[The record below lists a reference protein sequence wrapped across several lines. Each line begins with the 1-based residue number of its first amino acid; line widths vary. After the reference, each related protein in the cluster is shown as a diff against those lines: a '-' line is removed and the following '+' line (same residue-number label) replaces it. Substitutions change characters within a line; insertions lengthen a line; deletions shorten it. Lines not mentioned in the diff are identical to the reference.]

1 VFGIKH
7 YNPAGGTFG
16 LKMPETSK
24 NPVSVIMD
32 GKLYSEASVKMDGK
46 TVFVNFFV
54 PPSDHQVQIKAI
66 RNVTISA
73 MSPGMSPGMSM
84 K

>member
-1 VFGIKH
+1 
-7 YNPAGGTFG
+7 
-16 LKMPETSK
+16 
-24 NPVSVIMD
+24 MD